1 MKPLV
6 GANGKPKQAKP
17 AARGRQLIG
26 MQLKA
31 RQNRSTVRACK
42 LNQRKSKDK
51 TARERRS
58 MIDKLRVARSE
69 GFIVEDYLEPFPFVV
84 ERAYM
89 VNLVGDMNA
98 ETPGATSN
106 NTNYT
111 PWRAWMETN
120 DPGGLSA
127 YLAEHPVS
135 NDEQALLTEE
145 RRKVRVRRWNYTPFT
160 TEPGKRLEE
169 TLAMDTEWSEDF
181 WDK

>member
-26 MQLKA
+26 MQQKA
-31 RQNRSTVRACK
+31 RQNRSTVRACE

-51 TARERRS
+51 TVRERRS
-58 MIDKLRVARSE
+58 MIDELRVARSE
-69 GFIVEDYLEPFPFVV
+69 GFIAEDYLEPFPFVV

-98 ETPGATSN
+98 NTPGVTST
-106 NTNYT
+106 NTNYIT
-111 PWRAWMETN
+111 WRALMETN
-120 DPGGLSA
+120 DPEGLSA

-135 NDEQALLTEE
+135 TNDEQALLTEE
-145 RRKVRVRRWNYTPFT
+145 RQKANFSHGHRMV
-160 TEPGKRLEE
+160 
-169 TLAMDTEWSEDF
+169 
-181 WDK
+181 